1 MLSLPLW
8 SRRFVAA
15 DIAERL
21 TQAGRGEA
29 MAQREIDPQGQDE
42 PSPASVLLPLIPP
55 GSPALDDHRESWH
68 LLFIRRAEH
77 QHDRHSGQVAF
88 PGGRADP
95 GDRDP
100 VATALREAEEE
111 IGLEPRRVEVL
122 GRMRPFQTASGYQ
135 VTPVVGLIP
144 WPLALRPD
152 PSEVAEVFTLPL
164 DWLREPAHRHSRLWP
179 SPQHPQ
185 AREVIFFKERAGRRL
200 WGVSAWITVDFLR
213 CLEPWG

>member
-1 MLSLPLW
+1 MW

-21 TQAGRGEA
+21 SQAATRERV
-29 MAQREIDPQGQDE
+29 AQREHEHHGQDA
-42 PSPASVLLPLIPP
+42 PRPAAVLLPLIPP
-55 GSPALDDHRESWH
+55 GCPALDEHRESWH

-77 QHDRHSGQVAF
+77 ERDRHSGEVAF

-95 GDRDP
+95 RDPDP

-111 IGLEPRRVEVL
+111 IGLEPRWVEVL
-122 GRMRPFQTASGYQ
+122 GQMRPFQTVSGYR

-144 WPLALRPD
+144 WPLVLRLD
-152 PSEVAEVFTLPL
+152 LTEVAEVFTLPL

-185 AREVIFFKERAGRRL
+185 AREVIFFKEREGRRL

-213 CLEPWG
+213 CLEPWESALN